1 MENKK
6 NFEQSMERLEE
17 VVKSLENG
25 KVSLNE
31 ALSLFEEGIS
41 LSKYCEEE
49 LKNIEGKA
57 AKILEGSKVSEFIE
71 E

>member
-1 MENKK
+1 METKK
-6 NFEQSMERLEE
+6 NFEQSMDRLEE
-17 VVKSLENG
+17 VVKALENG

-31 ALSLFEEGIS
+31 ALSLFEEGIA
-41 LSKYCEEE
+41 LSKFCEAE

-57 AKILEGSKVSEFIE
+57 AKILEGSKVSEFVE

>member
-17 VVKSLENG
+17 VVKALENG

-49 LKNIEGKA
+49 LKYIEGKA

>member
-17 VVKSLENG
+17 VVKALENG

-31 ALSLFEEGIS
+31 ALSLLEEGIS

>member
-17 VVKSLENG
+17 VVKTLENG

>member
-17 VVKSLENG
+17 VVNG

>member
-17 VVKSLENG
+17 VVKALENG

>member
-17 VVKSLENG
+17 VVKALENG

-41 LSKYCEEE
+41 LSKYCEEK

>member
-6 NFEQSMERLEE
+6 NFEQSVERLEE
-17 VVKSLENG
+17 VVKALENG